1 MPKVNP
7 LLLENTKAK
16 KTISPE
22 HLAKLQAA
30 RKAYQDKKNAEKR
43 ESITSKGLYICD
55 ISNSKTESITTD
67 IPKPEIEEP
76 VKQEPEHNKA
86 EIKQEPEET
95 LDEKVARI
103 IKKHIKPKKK
113 IIIQESETSS
123 DEEIVVRKIRKKKV
137 HYAERTPSPLA
148 QPMPQPVLQQTRPY
162 NLFSQLTPFNNR
174 GFNNFTLD
182 STLHGHYH

>member
-7 LLLENTKAK
+7 LLLENNKPK
-16 KTISPE
+16 KTISPD

-30 RKAYQDKKNAEKR
+30 RKAYHERKNAEKR
-43 ESITSKGLYICD
+43 ESITSKAEVISY
-55 ISNSKTESITTD
+55 ISNPKVENVIVD
-67 IPKPEIEEP
+67 IPKSEIEEP
-76 VKQEPEHNKA
+76 VKQESEHNKA

-95 LDEKVARI
+95 LDEKVARMV
-103 IKKHIKPKKK
+103 KQHIKPKKK
-113 IIIQESETSS
+113 VIIQESDTSS

-137 HYAERTPSPLA
+137 HYVERTPSPLA